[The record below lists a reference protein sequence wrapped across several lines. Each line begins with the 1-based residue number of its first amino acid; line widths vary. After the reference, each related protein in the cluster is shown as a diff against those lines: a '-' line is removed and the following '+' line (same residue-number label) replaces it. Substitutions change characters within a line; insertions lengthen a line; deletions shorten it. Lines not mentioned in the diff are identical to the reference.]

1 MGREV
6 EEAMQRSEWER
17 VPRMKL
23 AHLPTP
29 LEPAPRLGEAIGLRH
44 LWVKRDDLTGLA
56 AGGNKARK
64 LEYLMAEAQALGA
77 TTVITFGAIQSNHA
91 CMTAAAAA
99 RLGMSAVLVLNGAE
113 PEDPQG
119 NLLLDRLLGARVLFV
134 PEGDRAR
141 KAAANAEAERLRER
155 GERPYVI
162 PTGGSTPLGS
172 LGYALAVQE
181 LAEQS
186 EALGIR
192 FRRLFVASG
201 SGGTHAGLHLG
212 ARAFLP
218 DLQVMGVAVGEEVEW
233 LRSKVLACAA
243 GAAEAFGIAPAPTAE
258 EITLLGEYAAPGY
271 GVPGPAALEAM
282 RLVARTEGL
291 FVDPVYTAKA
301 LSALIDHART
311 GRLDPEE
318 PVLFW
323 HTGGLPG
330 LFANPAFCLEE
341 A

>member
-1 MGREV
+1 MS
-6 EEAMQRSEWER
+6 RSGWER
-17 VPRMKL
+17 VPRVKL
-23 AHLPTP
+23 AHLPAP
-29 LEPAPRLGEAIGLRH
+29 LEPAPRLGEAVGLRR
-44 LWVKRDDLTGLA
+44 LWVKRDDLTGLG

-77 TTVITFGAIQSNHA
+77 TTVITVGAVQSNHA

-99 RLGMSAVLVLNGAE
+99 RLGMSAVLVLSGAE
-113 PEDPQG
+113 PDEARG

-134 PEGDRAR
+134 PEGDQAR
-141 KAAANAEAERLRER
+141 QAVANAEAERLRAR

-162 PTGGSTPLGS
+162 PTGGSTPLGC
-172 LGYALAVQE
+172 LGYTLAMRE
-181 LAEQS
+181 LAQQS

-201 SGGTHAGLHLG
+201 SGGTQAGLHLG

-218 DLQVMGVAVGEEVEW
+218 DLQVVGVAVGEAVEW
-233 LRSKVLACAA
+233 LRGEVLACAA
-243 GAAEAFGIAPAPTAE
+243 GAAEAFGIAPAPTAG

-271 GVPGPAALEAM
+271 GVPGPAAREAM
-282 RLVARTEGL
+282 RLAARTEGL

-301 LSALIDHART
+301 LAGLIDHARA
-311 GRLDPEE
+311 GRLDPDE

-330 LFANPAFCLEE
+330 LFADPALCLEE
-341 A
+341 P